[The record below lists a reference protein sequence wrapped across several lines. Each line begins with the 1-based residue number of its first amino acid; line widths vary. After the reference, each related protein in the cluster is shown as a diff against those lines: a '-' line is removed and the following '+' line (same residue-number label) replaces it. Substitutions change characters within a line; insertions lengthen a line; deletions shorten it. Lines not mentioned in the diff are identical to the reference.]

1 MQHNNFELRVLVGG
15 KPIHEYEHKGN
26 FFVEGRK
33 GSQFE
38 LEFKNNTGKRVL
50 AVPSVDC
57 LSVMD
62 GKPATNESMGY
73 VVPAHGSVR
82 IPGWRL
88 DAKGVASFIFED
100 KERSYGRSTAQSAA
114 RAGVVGVLVFDEKV
128 EPVTSWSYTL
138 PAVGNPPYY
147 GTPYIGSPG
156 WQPYWNG
163 YSTPTIAPLNPFDI
177 RYATAGSLT
186 SSIAD
191 PNSIATQTVT
201 ANSVTANTVGTNSV
215 EAPTAPAKKSAR
227 RVQLNETTP
236 FEMGTGFGPK
246 SDFKTNEVSFNKGNE
261 AATLAVYYD
270 SKRNLEKR
278 GIQVVRTQR
287 AYLEDLPSPFQST
300 GCTPP
305 PGWNG

>member
-1 MQHNNFELRVLVGG
+1 MQHKNFELRVIVGG

-50 AVPSVDC
+50 AVPSVDG
-57 LSVMD
+57 LSIMD
-62 GKPATNESMGY
+62 GKPATGDSMGY

-88 DAKGVASFIFED
+88 DASGVASFIFED
-100 KERSYGRSTAQSAA
+100 KDRSYARTSRASSSA
-114 RAGVVGVLVFDEKV
+114 RAGVVGVLVFQEKV
-128 EPVTSWSYTL
+128 EPVTSWAYTL
-138 PAVGNPPYY
+138 PALGNPPYY
-147 GTPYIGSPG
+147 GTPYIGSPTM
-156 WQPYWNG
+156 QPYWSG
-163 YSTPTIAPLNPFDI
+163 TSWPTTAPMNPFDV
-177 RYATAGSLT
+177 RCAAGGSL
-186 SSIAD
+186 SSNAVGQ
-191 PNSIATQTVT
+191 NTVT
-201 ANSVTANTVGTNSV
+201 ANSVTAGTVTAPA
-215 EAPTAPAKKSAR
+215 APTAPAAKNTR
-227 RVQLNETTP
+227 RVQLKEESP

-246 SDFKTNEVSFNKGNE
+246 ADFKTNETQFNKGDE
-261 AATLAVYYD
+261 AATLAIYYD

-287 AYLEDLPSPFQST
+287 TYLEDLPSPFQSS
-300 GCTPP
+300 GCAPP